1 MISKKILSALL
12 SLAAMAF
19 FVIVGLIVLQKFGF
33 DFFESKT
40 TVTSYTVIEQ
50 IKLVAKLQTVEYYGT
65 TTVKWEKEDW
75 AKAKSEIL
83 FLGQGKVI
91 ANLDLEK
98 MGIEVSGED
107 VNKTVTL
114 KLPEA
119 VVENPI
125 IDKFEII
132 MSCKSFITAPT
143 ISDTER
149 NNAYQQ
155 ALKNLKES
163 AENNKIRLQATEKAR
178 DYLRTFIA
186 ALGHDVKFI

>member
-1 MISKKILSALL
+1 MIAKKLL
-12 SLAAMAF
+12 STILTLAAIAF
-19 FVIVGLIVLQKFGF
+19 FIVAGLIVLKKLDLDIWGA
-33 DFFESKT
+33 KT
-40 TVTSYTVIEQ
+40 TVTSYTIIEQ
-50 IKLVAKLQTVEYYGT
+50 VKLVAKLQTVEYYGA

-91 ANLDLEK
+91 ANIDLEK
-98 MGIEVSGED
+98 MGIEVLGEGEK
-107 VNKTVTL
+107 KTVTL

-119 VVENPI
+119 AVENPI

-132 MSCKSFITAPT
+132 MSCKSFITAPK
-143 ISDTER
+143 ISDAER
-149 NNAYQQ
+149 NKAYQQ
-155 ALKNLKES
+155 VLKSLKEA
-163 AENNKIRLQATEKAR
+163 AEKNKIRSQATKKAQ